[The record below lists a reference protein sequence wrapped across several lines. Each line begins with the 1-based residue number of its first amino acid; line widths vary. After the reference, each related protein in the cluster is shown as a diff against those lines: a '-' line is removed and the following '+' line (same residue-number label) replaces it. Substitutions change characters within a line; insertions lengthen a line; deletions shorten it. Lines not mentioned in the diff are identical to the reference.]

1 VSEFRFARGFRAAAG
16 RCGLKQSG
24 KPDLSL
30 LVADGPCAAAGVF
43 TTSLVKAA
51 PVLYDQAVL
60 AENPAGVRAII
71 ANAGCANACTGDQG
85 DRAAAEMAAL
95 AAQAVGCAPEQ
106 VLVLSTG
113 VIGVQLDTAKVARGV
128 AAIAPDLAGDQAQAL
143 AEAIMTTDTRP
154 KTASATVEIDGVAVT
169 LAGVAKGAGMI
180 HPMMAT
186 MLSIITTDAA
196 VAPDLL
202 QAALR
207 EACDASFNC
216 VTVDGDPSTNDTA
229 LLLASGASGA
239 TVGAASLARFTAALT
254 EVCADLARQIAGDGE
269 GATKLVTVTVSG
281 APTVADARA
290 VARVI
295 ARSPLVKTAVHG
307 GDPNWGRVLA
317 AAGVA
322 GVPLDPRRLALRF
335 GAVELVAAGT
345 PIGYDE
351 SQAAAQMAGPEVD
364 ITLDL
369 GLGLASG
376 TAWTC
381 DLSAEYV
388 SINADYRT

>member
-1 VSEFRFARGFRAAAG
+1 
-16 RCGLKQSG
+16 
-24 KPDLSL
+24 
-30 LVADGPCAAAGVF
+30 
-43 TTSLVKAA
+43 
-51 PVLYDQAVL
+51 
-60 AENPAGVRAII
+60 
-71 ANAGCANACTGDQG
+71 
-85 DRAAAEMAAL
+85 
-95 AAQAVGCAPEQ
+95 
-106 VLVLSTG
+106 
-113 VIGVQLDTAKVARGV
+113 VIGVQLDTAKVARGI
-128 AAIAPDLAGDQAQAL
+128 AQIAPALAEDQAQAL

-154 KTASATVEIDGVAVT
+154 KTASATLEIDGATVT

-186 MLSIITTDAA
+186 MLAIITTDAA

-202 QAALR
+202 QAALGQ
-207 EACDASFNC
+207 ASAASFNC

-239 TVGAASLARFTAALT
+239 TVGPAGLERFTAALT
-254 EVCADLARQIAGDGE
+254 AVCADLARQIAGDGE

-281 APTVADARA
+281 APTVAEART

-335 GAVELVAAGT
+335 GEVALVENGT

-351 SQAAAQMAGPEVD
+351 AAAAAQMAGPEVA
-364 ITLDL
+364 IILDL
-369 GLGLASG
+369 GLGQASG